1 MTDLRGIYENG
12 QIRLLEQPPTSNTN
26 KVLITFIE
34 EENEEEWI
42 RNFSLQNTITGIK
55 EYLEDEREDLYQ
67 EYIK

>member
-1 MTDLRGIYENG
+1 MTTLRGIYENG
-12 QIRLLEQPPTSNTN
+12 QIRLLEQPPAFSTN

>member
-1 MTDLRGIYENG
+1 MTTLRGIYENG
-12 QIRLLEQPPTSNTN
+12 QIRLLEQPPAFNTN

-34 EENEEEWI
+34 EENEEEWT

>member
-1 MTDLRGIYENG
+1 
-12 QIRLLEQPPTSNTN
+12 
-26 KVLITFIE
+26 VLITFIK

>member
-1 MTDLRGIYENG
+1 MTTLRGIYENG
-12 QIRLLEQPPTSNTN
+12 QIRLLEQPPAFNTN

-42 RNFSLQNTITGIK
+42 RNFSFQNTITGSK

>member
-1 MTDLRGIYENG
+1 MTTLRGVYENG
-12 QIRLLEQPPTSNTN
+12 KIRLLEQPPALNTN

-34 EENEEEWI
+34 EENEEEWL
-42 RNFSLQNTITGIK
+42 RNSSLQSNITGLK

>member
-1 MTDLRGIYENG
+1 MTTLRGVYENG
-12 QIRLLEQPPTSNTN
+12 QIRLLEQPPAFNTN

-34 EENEEEWI
+34 EENEEEMI
-42 RNFSLQNTITGIK
+42 RSSSLQSNNTSLE

>member
-1 MTDLRGIYENG
+1 MTTLRGIYENG
-12 QIRLLEQPPTSNTN
+12 QIRLLEQPPAFNTN

-42 RNFSLQNTITGIK
+42 RNFSLQNTITGSK